1 MYRCTWVEIM
11 VSTCNEGLSME
22 IAITM
27 KILFQLRSILFS
39 KVRIYLY
46 IKCIYIKN
54 VYICIIYLIYIYQMD
69 SNPFDSSAM
78 VYIYVKYVV
87 GNAQYEQIA
96 IQTITGNSSYN

>member
-39 KVRIYLY
+39 KVRIL
-46 IKCIYIKN
+46 
-54 VYICIIYLIYIYQMD
+54 
-69 SNPFDSSAM
+69 NPFDSSAM